1 MCGRDRGGSPGV
13 DIVLIYM
20 VRHGQTDWNAESRL
34 QGQKDIPLNETG
46 RQQATGNG
54 VALRRFL
61 GSGAA
66 DFDFV
71 SSPLGR
77 TRETMERLRRAMD
90 LDPSAY
96 RTDERLKEVSFGDWE
111 GYTLPE
117 LKRLVP
123 ERIAERR
130 VAKWD
135 FIPPGP
141 DAESYEILSWRVGAW
156 LRSVTRPTVCVSH
169 GGVIRALFKL
179 LGEMDV
185 DEAAAA
191 AIPQDRLLK
200 IVDGSIGW
208 L

>member
-1 MCGRDRGGSPGV
+1 M
-13 DIVLIYM
+13 LIYM

-54 VALRRFL
+54 VALSRII
-61 GSGAA
+61 GSGVA

-90 LDPSAY
+90 LDPLAY

-130 VAKWD
+130 VSKWD

>member
-1 MCGRDRGGSPGV
+1 MATAPGV
-13 DIVLIYM
+13 NAVLIYM

-34 QGQKDIPLNETG
+34 QGQKDIPLNDIG

-54 VALRRFL
+54 AALKEIL
-61 GSGAA
+61 GSGAPE
-66 DFDFV
+66 FDFV
-71 SSPLGR
+71 ASPLGR
-77 TRETMERLRRAMD
+77 TRETMERLRRAMG
-90 LDPSAY
+90 LDPDAY

-156 LRSVTRPTVCVSH
+156 LKDVTKPTVCVSH

-179 LGEMDV
+179 SGEMDAE
-185 DEAAAA
+185 EAAVA
-191 AIPQDRLLK
+191 AIPQDRVLK
-200 IVDGSIGW
+200 VVDGSLSWI
-208 L
+208 